1 MSLSALSGTIV
12 GITRLAELKS
22 HVVER
27 SAYNLGGLC
36 IASDF
41 PLFGLQIC
49 LNGAVQHEVVIRRA
63 SIPKELASKAATF
76 SDGQCIGSYNGNEVL
91 LEFPTAGRFLVRSGK
106 EILVDPSPASDDGEV
121 RSYLLGTAFGVLC
134 HQRGITPLHAAV
146 IDVPGGCI
154 AFVGP
159 SGAGKS
165 TLVAALAQRGYPV
178 ISDDVCFLRLG
189 TWGRRVQAW
198 PGMTR
203 IRLWEDARAALG
215 YDGPEIEREMRGYN
229 KYVVPV
235 LPLQDAV
242 ESRRLLRVYELHAAV
257 RDTAEVIRLRGT
269 VAIEVLMQN
278 VYRLGLAEL
287 LGYKPRAFSVCAAA
301 ARDVQVFRFRR
312 PRGFDALS
320 HGLDL
325 LESHIRELG

>member
-1 MSLSALSGTIV
+1 MS
-12 GITRLAELKS
+12 
-22 HVVER
+22 
-27 SAYNLGGLC
+27 

-41 PLFGLQIC
+41 PLFGLQVC
-49 LNGAVQHEVVIRRA
+49 RNRLVQHEVVIRRA
-63 SIPKELASKAATF
+63 SIPKELATETATF

-106 EILVDPSPASDDGEV
+106 EILVDPSPVSDNGEI

-146 IDVPGGCI
+146 IDVAGGCI
-154 AFVGP
+154 GFVGA

-189 TWGRRVQAW
+189 TRRRTVQAW

-203 IRLWEDARAALG
+203 IRLWEDAKAALG

-229 KYVVPV
+229 KYFIPV
-235 LPLQDAV
+235 LPLQDAAR
-242 ESRRLLRVYELHAAV
+242 SRRLLRIYELHAVV
-257 RDTAEVIRLRGT
+257 RDTADVIRLRGT
-269 VAIEVLMQN
+269 AAIEVLMQN

-287 LGYKPRAFSVCAAA
+287 LGYKPRAFDVCAAMA
-301 ARDVQVFRFRR
+301 GNVKVFRFGR
-312 PRGFDALS
+312 PWGFAALNQ
-320 HGLDL
+320 GLDL
-325 LESHIRELG
+325 LENHMREIG

>member
-1 MSLSALSGTIV
+1 METSVYS
-12 GITRLAELKS
+12 
-22 HVVER
+22 
-27 SAYNLGGLC
+27 LGGLC

-49 LNGAVQHEVVIRRA
+49 RNRAVQHEVVIRRA
-63 SIPKELASKAATF
+63 SIPKELVSEAAIF
-76 SDGQCIGSYNGNEVL
+76 SNGQCIGSYNGKEVL
-91 LEFPTAGRFLVRSGK
+91 LEFPTAGRFLIRSGK
-106 EILVDPSPASDDGEV
+106 EILVDPSPASDHGEV

-134 HQRGITPLHAAV
+134 HQRGITPLHASV
-146 IDVPGGCI
+146 IDVASGCV
-154 AFVGP
+154 AFVGA

-189 TWGRRVQAW
+189 TRGRRVQAW

-215 YDGPEIEREMRGYN
+215 YDGPEIEREMRGHN
-229 KYVVPV
+229 KYFVPV
-235 LPLQDAV
+235 LPPQDAV
-242 ESRRLLRVYELHAAV
+242 RSRRLLRVYELRAAV
-257 RDTAEVIRLRGT
+257 GDTADVIRLRGT
-269 VAIEVLMQN
+269 AAIEVLMQN

-287 LGYKPRAFSVCAAA
+287 LGYKPRAFSVCAAV
-301 ARDVQVFRFRR
+301 ARDVQVFRFGR
-312 PRGFDALS
+312 PWGFDALS

-325 LESHIRELG
+325 LESHMRKIG